1 MAKLPT
7 PPPDIPEFGKVEPAK
22 GFEQEGQT
30 PAERKEFESYMKEKP
45 SFEET
50 MGAEKLSPMQLA
62 QSYKLPSAP
71 TPETILRQIGDATNI
86 SREAKEKLQTPYLQ
100 FKDSH
105 ARLLNTKLEE
115 AKENIKKAS
124 KNATANILE
133 ESTIPEDAGPA
144 TKFVSFLSD
153 GENQLFEIKKR
164 LEELQA
170 TNKQLKPSELMLIQV
185 NIAQAQ
191 QCIEF
196 SSVLI
201 SKVVDALKQMMNIQ
215 L

>member
-7 PPPDIPEFGKVEPAK
+7 PPPDIPEFGKVEPTK
-22 GFEQEGQT
+22 GFEKEGQT

-45 SFEET
+45 TFEET
-50 MGAEKLSPMQLA
+50 MGTEKLSPMQLA
-62 QSYKLPSAP
+62 QSFKLPSAP

-86 SREAKEKLQTPYLQ
+86 SREAREKLQTPNLQ
-100 FKDSH
+100 FKDSYS
-105 ARLLNTKLEE
+105 RLLNTKLQES
-115 AKENIKKAS
+115 KENIKKAS
-124 KNATANILE
+124 KNANVNLLKET
-133 ESTIPEDAGPA
+133 TIPENADPA
-144 TKFVSFLSD
+144 TKFISFLSD
-153 GENQLFEIKKR
+153 GENQLFEVKKH

-170 TNKQLKPSELMLIQV
+170 SHKQLKPAELMLIQV